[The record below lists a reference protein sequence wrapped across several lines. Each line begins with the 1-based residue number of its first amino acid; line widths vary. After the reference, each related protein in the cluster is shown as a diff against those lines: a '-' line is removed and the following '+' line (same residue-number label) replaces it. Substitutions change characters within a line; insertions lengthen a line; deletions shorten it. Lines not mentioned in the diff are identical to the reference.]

1 MKKDTNIQMSLGDAI
16 DRVTILSRKIYFGES
31 AAIKEFEYLTE
42 CIDKLQLHLSG
53 AILACIVRITSI
65 NIDIWNLEN
74 ELRRGDK
81 EFLDKMGYEE
91 IGKRAIMIRDLNK
104 KRVEFKNEVNRL
116 TEMGFREFK
125 IKHRSQ

>member
-1 MKKDTNIQMSLGDAI
+1 MRKDTDIHMSLGDAI
-16 DRVTILSRKIYFGES
+16 DRISILARKIHFGEHD
-31 AAIKEFEYLTE
+31 AIKEFEYLTE
-42 CIDKLQLHLSG
+42 RITKLSIPMSG
-53 AILACIVRITSI
+53 AILACIIRITQA
-65 NIDIWNLEN
+65 NVDIWNHEN

-81 EFLDKMGYEE
+81 EFLEKMGYEE

-104 KRVEFKNEVNRL
+104 KRVEYKNEINRL

>member
-1 MKKDTNIQMSLGDAI
+1 MSLGDAV
-16 DRVTILSRKIYFGES
+16 DRVTILVRKIHFGEE
-31 AAIKEFEYLTE
+31 AAIKEFEYLTDA
-42 CIDKLQLHLSG
+42 IGRLKIPLTG
-53 AILACIVRITSI
+53 AILACIIRITQC
-65 NIDIWNLEN
+65 NVDIWNLEN

-104 KRVEFKNEVNRL
+104 KRVEYKNEVNRL
-116 TEMGFREFK
+116 TEMGWREFK